1 VNKKKKKQ
9 IKTHHLNR
17 ISYMI
22 DLINN
27 LKNIWI
33 NYALLHLDIE
43 LLPLFYRVDQNL
55 NYLNK

>member
-1 VNKKKKKQ
+1 
-9 IKTHHLNR
+9 
-17 ISYMI
+17 MI